1 MAISPLT
8 LIFNSVNNASPGIRQ
23 IIDDIKSNFIA
34 VGQLSHA
41 YNDIEGVINKFVGA
55 GRQAYQQLIGQNVEL
70 QNQLL
75 ATQASIAATNKII
88 SLGAEIKDPTK
99 AILALKEPTDQAIAS
114 LRKGSLDLVGVTSR
128 DLVPVFQL
136 IAQQSASIGAN
147 LNDSSKLTL
156 SFAAAL
162 GTLQIPLY
170 RARQEVDS
178 ILQGQIT
185 SDSQLAKSIGLN
197 NEMVSKW
204 KAQGTVVE
212 KLTERLAA
220 FRAGNQLAAQTVSG
234 ITSNIREIFDE
245 VSRVAGSEL
254 LKPIVDQLTIV
265 YNFLKDNQALIG
277 DVANNVV
284 TFFLAIGTK
293 LGEAVA
299 ILQPVIE
306 TLAKTLFTQLS
317 AEGSAAATVI
327 TQLVNVFVSL
337 VVAAAPLLKI
347 LADITGVVAE
357 LLNSD
362 LGRVF
367 LQTVIYVNL
376 LNTAFIE
383 AKLAIDLFTLS
394 IALSNSGVLGLIP
407 GLNAVIAAIGKFS
420 VAFTLSGGG
429 LAGLQA
435 GLSSLVAGLFV
446 TKGAVVGLYTA
457 LTPLAAGFA
466 LAATAAA
473 GLGLALLLVEK
484 YRLRDNLKELSGFTT
499 LVNERADAARNLAAE
514 LIKLNNAEK
523 TTGKLTPEEEK
534 RRTQL
539 SKNAAN
545 EIETLRS
552 LQEDIKASGV
562 SGTESLIGG
571 LNVSITQLQRQSGG
585 IKAQVKDIQ
594 ELGNTYEQLG
604 KQAANALNKF
614 DITSKSPAATQ
625 DELEKSASG
634 LVKITAKAFE
644 LGQVSAETAREIGKS
659 SSQIAV
665 QRLESVRDDA
675 RVTYETQLSA
685 QQEIT
690 KIRQAE
696 TDKQVKISEIASEKI
711 QALVAGESISQY
723 EGQKRTTEEKIKQ
736 LKIQLA
742 AVGQSIKEEQALRNN
757 QINGNP
763 KELVNQAASV
773 QKQITSLELK
783 EKKTRLSDE
792 ETAQKRSLGLQL
804 DYLNKLATQKS
815 YIQKLDDDSFTL
827 QTQRDDLTA
836 KSQDSG
842 KLTADEQ
849 LKARVLDSQL
859 TQLAGQKVVAQKT
872 LQEDNKSLQDKK
884 VQQQKFSTEITT
896 NEGQQTDR
904 RRKQAIKDFDDQIQ
918 ILDSSNERKQIT
930 QEQFNLRSFELEKG
944 KAKLELIQISERQA
958 RLIEQ
963 QKRTGKVDKEGQEQL
978 DTERA
983 ASEKKIVV
991 STEKFHQTQVKAATN
1006 AIDAEQKEL
1015 AASYA
1020 DGQVSQENYNA
1031 QSLAITQ
1038 ARLKIELDEVNYQ
1051 RSRLKAGDKQGG
1063 DALDAQQADIRKR
1076 SLDAQVQFQDSQ
1088 VALVERDQRRAT
1100 SIISQ
1105 SESERAIEIAKIRL
1119 ALPTEKAKAD
1129 QLETQSSRKKLEAQ
1143 LDAEKEALAKLQAL
1157 PPYSDPVKEEARQS
1171 QIKASRLQTSQFTL
1185 SLINNEVQQRER
1197 SFGVI
1202 EEALKRQEETQQ
1214 NTSKEQTQNL
1224 QKEIQL
1230 SDLLV
1235 KSLQTQNSLLEAR
1248 KSLSSSLTS
1257 FYEGELGIIKETSH
1271 IEIEKRQIAETTAQI
1286 KLTAVREQVIV
1297 EREILKLNLQQ
1308 KEAALAQ
1315 ERLTLQASKL
1325 DARSNTLTAINDQ
1338 KIVNAN
1344 PGATDQQKEA
1354 SRLKVESSIT
1364 KEVSL
1369 QAQGKI
1375 LDQKGELN
1383 QIQSRIELE
1392 NFNRK
1397 SIVDDDKARLDVAKS
1412 RVDIV
1417 AGRMEQQR
1425 LYEELKNRTNLPDY
1439 QAIKSFG
1446 LRFDPS
1452 IDTPTVTPLNL
1463 SKEKLA
1469 EYDATIR
1476 NQLKLGIPV
1485 VNNPNLPT
1493 SQLALDTKLVA
1504 GASTQKSANTL
1515 ATSPLNAAV
1524 SQVGTVSI
1532 TNNVYLTKD
1541 DLDSAKSSEKI
1552 LQPLRKE
1559 LKEIGLALT
1568 SNR

>member
-8 LIFNSVNNASPGIRQ
+8 LLFNSVNNASPGIRQ
-23 IIDDIKSNFIA
+23 IIEDLKSNFQA

-41 YNDIEGVINKFVGA
+41 YNEIQNVLQKFVNA
-55 GRQAYQQLIGQNVEL
+55 GQQAYSKLIGQNVEL
-70 QNQLL
+70 QGQLL
-75 ATQASIAATNKII
+75 ATQASIAATNKVI
-88 SLGAEIKDPTK
+88 SQGAEIKDPTK

-114 LRKGSLDLVGVTSR
+114 LRKGSLDLVGVTSK
-128 DLVPVFQL
+128 DLVPIFQL
-136 IAQQSASIGAN
+136 LAQQSASIGAS
-147 LNDSSKLTL
+147 LQDSSDLTL

-170 RARQEVDS
+170 QARQEVNS

-212 KLTERLAA
+212 KLTEKLAA

-234 ITSNIREIFDE
+234 ITSNITEIFDE
-245 VSRVAGSEL
+245 ITRVAGAPL
-254 LKPIVDQLTIV
+254 LQPIVNQLTSV

-277 DVANNVV
+277 EIVNNVV
-284 TFFLAIGTK
+284 TFFLDIGTK
-293 LGEAVA
+293 LGEVIAV
-299 ILQPVIE
+299 LRPVIE
-306 TLAKTLFTQLS
+306 TLAKSSFAELS
-317 AEGSAAATVI
+317 AEGSAAATVL
-327 TQLVNVFVSL
+327 TQLASILLSL
-337 VVAAAPLLKI
+337 VIASEPLLKI
-347 LADITGVVAE
+347 LVDISGVLAG

-367 LQTVIYVNL
+367 LQTVIYVTL
-376 LNTAFIE
+376 LAQVFFA
-383 AKLAIDLFTLS
+383 AKLAIDAFRLSLAASSSGLF
-394 IALSNSGVLGLIP
+394 GLIP
-407 GLNAVIAAIGKFS
+407 GLSTVIAAMTRFA
-420 VAFTLSGGG
+420 VAFALSGGG
-429 LAGLQA
+429 LVGLQA
-435 GLSSLVAGLFV
+435 GLSSLVSGLFV
-446 TKGAVVGLYTA
+446 TTGAVVGLTTA

-466 LAATAAA
+466 LAAAAAA
-473 GLGLALLLVEK
+473 GLGLALLTVETN
-484 YRLRDNLKELSGFTT
+484 RLRVNSQELSDFTS
-499 LVNERADAARNLAAE
+499 LVNGRADAARNLAAE

-523 TTGKLTPEEEK
+523 ITGKLTPEEEK
-534 RRTQL
+534 KRTQL
-539 SKNAAN
+539 AKNAAN
-545 EIETLRS
+545 EIELLRS
-552 LQEDIKASGV
+552 IQTDIKSSGV
-562 SGTESLIGG
+562 TGTESLIGG

-585 IKAQVKDIQ
+585 IKQQVRDIQ
-594 ELGNTYEQLG
+594 ELGNTYQQLG
-604 KQAANALNKF
+604 KQAADSLNKF

-625 DELEKSASG
+625 DELEKAASG

-644 LGQVSAETAREIGKS
+644 LGAVSAETAREIGKTS
-659 SSQIAV
+659 AQISV

-675 RVTYETQLSA
+675 RVTYETQLAA

-711 QALVAGESISQY
+711 QALVAGEYISQY
-723 EGQKRTTEEKIKQ
+723 EGQKRTTEEKLRQ

-742 AVGQSIKEEQALRNN
+742 SVEQSIKDEQSLRNR

-763 KELVNQAASV
+763 QELVNQAALV

-783 EKKTRLSDE
+783 EKNTRLSDQE
-792 ETAQKRSLGLQL
+792 ISLKRSLGLQL

-815 YIQKLDDDSFTL
+815 YIQKIDDDAFLL

-836 KSQDSG
+836 KSQDVG
-842 KLTADEQ
+842 ALTADEK
-849 LKARVLDSQL
+849 LKSRVLDSQL
-859 TQLAGQKVVAQKT
+859 TQLAAQKVVAQKT

-896 NEGQQTDR
+896 AEGQQNDR
-904 RRKQAIKDFDDQIQ
+904 RRKEALKDFDEQIQ
-918 ILDSSNERKQIT
+918 ILDSANERKQVT
-930 QEQFNLRSFELEKG
+930 QGQFNLKSFELEKG
-944 KAKLELIQISERQA
+944 KAKLELIQIAERQD
-958 RLIEQ
+958 RLNDQ

-978 DTERA
+978 ATERA
-983 ASEKKIVV
+983 ASEKKIAVA
-991 STEKFHQTQVKAATN
+991 TEKFSLSKVKAATI

-1020 DGQVSQENYNA
+1020 DGQLSQENYNA
-1031 QSLAITQ
+1031 RSLAITQ
-1038 ARLKIELDEVNYQ
+1038 AKLKIELDEVNRQ
-1051 RSRLKAGDKQGG
+1051 RSRLKVGDKQGN
-1063 DALDAQQADIRKR
+1063 DDLDAQQADIHKR

-1088 VALVERDQRRAT
+1088 VALIERDQRRAT

-1129 QLETQSSRKKLEAQ
+1129 QLETQSSRKKLDAE
-1143 LDAEKEALAKLQAL
+1143 LDAEKEALSKLEAL

-1171 QIKASRLQTSQFTL
+1171 QIKASRLKTSQLTI

-1197 SFGVI
+1197 SFAVI
-1202 EEALKRQEETQQ
+1202 EEALKRQDQAQQ
-1214 NTSKEQTQNL
+1214 NTSKGQTQNL

-1235 KSLQTQNSLLEAR
+1235 KSLQTQGSLLEAR
-1248 KSLSSSLTS
+1248 KSLSSSLVS

-1286 KLTAVREQVIV
+1286 RLTAVREQAIV

-1325 DARSNTLTAINDQ
+1325 DARSNTLTAISDQ

-1344 PGATDQQKEA
+1344 PGATEQQKEA
-1354 SRLKVESSIT
+1354 ARLKVESSIT
-1364 KEVSL
+1364 KEVGL

-1383 QIQSRIELE
+1383 QIQSKIELD

-1397 SIVDDDKARLDVAKS
+1397 SIVDDDKARLDLSKS

-1417 AGRMEQQR
+1417 GGRIEQQR
-1425 LYEELKNRTNLPDY
+1425 LYEELKNRTNLPNY
-1439 QAIKSFG
+1439 EAIKRFG
-1446 LRFDPS
+1446 NIFNPS
-1452 IDTPTVTPLNL
+1452 VATPTVTPLNL

-1469 EYDATIR
+1469 EYDANIR
-1476 NQLKLGIPV
+1476 NQLKLGIPI

-1493 SQLALDTKLVA
+1493 SQLTLDTKLVA
-1504 GASTQKSANTL
+1504 GASTQKVANTL
-1515 ATSPLNAAV
+1515 ATSPQNAAV

-1568 SNR
+1568 SK